1 MLGKALTQ
9 ACCIGALAVA
19 IGAVHAAMSPV
30 QLQVAPQ
37 PVRQPEP
44 RPEPQLEPR
53 VPVQPSGP
61 SAPAPT
67 PQPQAVVEPVA
78 GGMVTIEQVRAMQA
92 AEPVQFVDARNAAE
106 FAKGHLPA
114 AVLLSPDMFA
124 SGLPDAAMTLD
135 RGFPVVVYCTGGQCD
150 SSKLVA
156 IRLQQIG
163 FSRLYIYEGGFDA
176 WKAAGMP
183 IDLPGGTPK

>member
-37 PVRQPEP
+37 PEP
-44 RPEPQLEPR
+44 TVPVKQSEPQQGPPGTPAP
-53 VPVQPSGP
+53 VPV
-61 SAPAPT
+61 PAP
-67 PQPQAVVEPVA
+67 QPALEPVA
-78 GGMVTIEQVRAMQA
+78 GGMVTIEQIRAMQA
-92 AEPVQFVDARNAAE
+92 AEPVQFVDARNASE

-124 SGLPDAAMTLD
+124 AGLPEAAMTLD

-163 FSRLYIYEGGFDA
+163 FTRLYIYEGGFDA
-176 WKAAGMP
+176 WKAAGRP
-183 IDLPGGTPK
+183 IDVPAGAAR